1 MEVVTIRIGFIGAG
15 KVGFSLG
22 KYFRDNNLNVI
33 GYYSKNLDSAKEAA
47 EFTDSK
53 YYYDMENLVKECDTI
68 FITTP
73 DETIK
78 KIWSS
83 VKQLSIKGK
92 IICHCSGS
100 LSSRVFSNIEYYNS
114 YGYSIH
120 PMFAFNHKYNS
131 YNDLDKAFFT
141 IEGPLEKMDII
152 KNLILGIGNKIK
164 VISAENKVKYHV
176 ASVIASNHVIALVQ
190 VAVEDLKQCGF
201 NEEDALESL
210 YPLISNNIKNIGS
223 DGIINSLTGPIER
236 ADGGTIKNH
245 LECLGDEDREL
256 YKLLSRKLIRIAKKK
271 NKDRNYRQIED
282 MIGD

>member
-22 KYFRDNNLNVI
+22 KYFKDNNLKVI
-33 GYYSKNLDSAKEAA
+33 GYYSKNLDSAKRAA

-73 DETIK
+73 DGTINE
-78 KIWSS
+78 IWSS
-83 VKQLSIKGK
+83 VKELSIKGK

-120 PMFAFNHKYNS
+120 PMFAFSDPYNS
-131 YNDLDKAFFT
+131 YKDLDKAFFT
-141 IEGPLEKMDII
+141 IEGPLEKMDLMKDLII
-152 KNLILGIGNKIK
+152 GLGNKIK
-164 VISAENKVKYHV
+164 VISADNKTKYHA

-190 VAVEDLKQCGF
+190 SAIEKLKECGF
-201 NEEDALESL
+201 REDDALGAL
-210 YPLISNNIKNIGS
+210 YPLIFNNINNIG
-223 DGIINSLTGPIER
+223 DNGIVNSLTGPIER
-236 ADGGTIKNH
+236 ADGQTIKNH
-245 LECLGDEDREL
+245 LECLNEEDEEL

-282 MIGD
+282 MIGE

>member
-22 KYFRDNNLNVI
+22 KYFRDNNLKVI
-33 GYYSKNLDSAKEAA
+33 GYYSKDLDSAKKAA

-53 YYYDMENLVKECDTI
+53 YYDDMENLVKECDTI

-73 DETIK
+73 DGTIN
-78 KIWSS
+78 KIWSC
-83 VKQLSIKGK
+83 VKELSIKGK

-120 PMFAFNHKYNS
+120 PMFAFSDKYNS
-131 YNDLDKAFFT
+131 YNDLNKAFFT
-141 IEGPLEKMDII
+141 IEGPLEKMDLM
-152 KNLILGIGNKIK
+152 KDLILGLGNKIK
-164 VISAENKVKYHV
+164 VISADNKAKYHA

-190 VAVEDLKQCGF
+190 AAVEELKECGF
-201 NEEDALESL
+201 KEEDALEAL
-210 YPLISNNIKNIGS
+210 YPLIFNNIKNIGAS
-223 DGIINSLTGPIER
+223 GIINSLTGPIER
-236 ADGGTIKNH
+236 ADAETIKNH
-245 LECLGDEDREL
+245 LKCLSEENGEL

-271 NKDRNYRQIED
+271 NKDRNYRQIEE

>member
-33 GYYSKNLDSAKEAA
+33 GYYSKNLDSAKQAA

-53 YYYDMENLVKECDTI
+53 YYNDMETLIKECDTI
-68 FITTP
+68 FITTL
-73 DETIK
+73 DGVINE
-78 KIWSS
+78 IWNG
-83 VKQLSIKGK
+83 VKELSIKGK

-120 PMFAFNHKYNS
+120 PMFAFSDKYNS
-131 YNDLDKAFFT
+131 YKTLDKAYFT
-141 IEGPLEKMDII
+141 IEGSLEKMDLI
-152 KNLILGIGNKIK
+152 KNLISGLGNNIR
-164 VISAENKVKYHV
+164 VISAENKAKYHA

-190 VAVEDLKQCGF
+190 AAVENLKECGF
-201 NEEDALESL
+201 QEEEALDAL
-210 YPLISNNIKNIGS
+210 YPLVSNNIKNIG
-223 DGIINSLTGPIER
+223 DYGIVNSLTGPIER
-236 ADGGTIKNH
+236 ADSLTIKNH
-245 LECLGDEDREL
+245 LECLNDLDREL

-271 NKDRNYRQIED
+271 NKDRNYEEIEK
-282 MIGD
+282 MIGE